1 VTWSQA
7 FVELIKSTIYGDNEF
22 FSLGPYIIVMFL
34 VFFSMVQV
42 HYLNKGLEHYKAL
55 QVIPVYQTCW
65 ILGCAAGGVV
75 YFQEFKGFGLKDGL
89 MFIGGLAMTL
99 FGVVLLSN
107 RATEEMEYDPL
118 TNEDEHDL
126 WLQSRKAL
134 KHKHA
139 RKTDPYILPDNSLID
154 SDDDMI

>member
-1 VTWSQA
+1 MLDPRVCSWRGRVLPGDPTNA
-7 FVELIKSTIYGDNEF
+7 GPCVLISCV
-22 FSLGPYIIVMFL
+22 SL
-34 VFFSMVQV
+34 
-42 HYLNKGLEHYKAL
+42 
-55 QVIPVYQTCW
+55 
-65 ILGCAAGGVV
+65 
-75 YFQEFKGFGLKDGL
+75 QEFKGFGLKDGL

-154 SDDDMI
+154 SD